1 MLTFNYALM
10 NKVVINYKVIFFSR
24 FVYNNNLLI
33 NIKSLA
39 VGRLIGI

>member
-1 MLTFNYALM
+1 MD
-10 NKVVINYKVIFFSR
+10 KVAVNYKVILFSR